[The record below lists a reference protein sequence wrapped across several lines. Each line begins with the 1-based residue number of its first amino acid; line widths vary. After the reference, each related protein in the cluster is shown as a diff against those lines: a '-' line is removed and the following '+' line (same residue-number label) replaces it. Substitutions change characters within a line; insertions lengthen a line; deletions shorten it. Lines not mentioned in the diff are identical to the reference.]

1 MSAADSEAAV
11 DRLAEYASR
20 HDEPAERAQHLF
32 LALGILGWNAPD
44 VLNFILD
51 RAEAAT
57 NMTPPG
63 GSSDG

>member
-1 MSAADSEAAV
+1 MSARDSESAV
-11 DRLAEYASR
+11 DRLAEYAGQ
-20 HDEPAERAQHLF
+20 HDDPTDRAQHLF

-57 NMTPPG
+57 NPTTEG
-63 GSSDG
+63 AGA